1 MIGLN
6 QFNSELVGYE
16 QFMTDIALIE
26 KLKLSMNHHF
36 YSSNTHFEDSDLL
49 CCKDRKFGK
58 KKKINV

>member
-1 MIGLN
+1 
-6 QFNSELVGYE
+6 
-16 QFMTDIALIE
+16 MTDIALIE